1 MMKKLSLKKGCV
13 LLGCLAIML
22 VATGYLYSTWRMAR
36 AFGVVKVCT
45 IIPAKE
51 PPTDAE
57 ISPDGAQVAMLYG
70 AMHPGAGLTQG
81 IEVRDVKSGREE
93 GGTVL
98 PTAGWMKGKRQYNAL
113 HRLRYCDDGKYL
125 LAVIFPDM
133 LLIIDA
139 HTLQVH
145 GSISMSDLQVFN
157 AGTDPRRYADA
168 LFLGRVDVDCSAES
182 NIAVVVARGDLDL
195 LSVKLFDLDTVTE
208 LTDLASVL
216 FKGHDRYSGDGLA
229 ISPDG
234 TKIAMV
240 VHKLLGR
247 RGGEVAEL
255 IDSASRTIVGGL
267 DLGETFYDVR
277 QLAFAGNGALMIG
290 LRECE
295 LGWPCRPQTLPKG
308 QTLRVWQFAG
318 DGRVQTLGW
327 IDAEVYRSF
336 GASSNGDRVFAYT
349 GIENFCKSCNKSGE
363 LKIKDARFT
372 VWDRASGKAIAR
384 SPSLRIR
391 MHPCPRFQLMGSC
404 SEREDAP
411 SIEMSENGKT
421 ILVFTPGALPVLRNS
436 TDMGEVNTF
445 DVQ

>member
-1 MMKKLSLKKGCV
+1 M
-13 LLGCLAIML
+13 
-22 VATGYLYSTWRMAR
+22 YSTWRKAR
-36 AFGVVKVCT
+36 NFGVVKVST
-45 IIPAKE
+45 ILPAKGR
-51 PPTDAE
+51 PTDSE

-70 AMHPGAGLTQG
+70 AMHPGAGLSQG

-93 GGTVL
+93 GSTVL
-98 PTAGWMKGKRQYNAL
+98 PTAGRMRGKRQYTAL
-113 HRLRYCDDGKYL
+113 RRLRYCDGGKYL
-125 LAVIFPDM
+125 LAVTFPDM
-133 LLIIDA
+133 LFVIDA

-145 GSISMSDLQVFN
+145 GSISMSDLQAFS
-157 AGTDPRRYADA
+157 AGPDPRRYADA

-182 NIAVVVARGDLDL
+182 NVAVVVAWGDLDL
-195 LSVKLFDLDTVTE
+195 LSVKLFNLDTVTE
-208 LTDLASVL
+208 VTDLASVL
-216 FKGHDRYSGDGLA
+216 FKGHDRYSGNGLA

-240 VHKLLGR
+240 VHKLLGG

-255 IDSASRTIVGGL
+255 IGPSSRTIVGGL
-267 DLGETFYDVR
+267 DLGEAFYDVH

-295 LGWPCRPQTLPKG
+295 LGWSCRPQTIPKG

-327 IDAEVYRSF
+327 TDAEADRSF

-349 GIENFCKSCNKSGE
+349 GIESFCKSCNTSGE

-372 VWDRASGKAIAR
+372 VWDRSSGRPIAR
-384 SPSLRIR
+384 SPSLKIQ

-421 ILVFTPGALPVLRNS
+421 ILVFTPGILPAERNS
-436 TDMGEVNTF
+436 TDTGEVNIF
-445 DVQ
+445 NVQ